1 MDATAKAGKEKP
13 PAKLILAAPFPL
25 RRHGNQNAVRILL
38 LRPSVG
44 YNPAM
49 SRISVALLLLVVS
62 VSAAAQES
70 MPLSQSVEAQLP
82 ALTEVYKDLHRHPE
96 LSHHEEQTS
105 AKLAANLRQ
114 LGYTVTEHVGKYMD
128 GSQAW
133 GVVAVLEN
141 GPGPRLLIRSDM
153 DALPVEEKTGVDY
166 ASHVRSTNAEGQPTG
181 VMHACGHDIHM
192 TVLIGMAKELA
203 SRKSQWHGTVMLIG
217 QPSEETID
225 GSRAMLADHL
235 YERFGKP
242 DFVLAEHDMQ
252 FAAAG
257 DVAIKAGPVTASSAS
272 IDVIMRGI
280 GTHGSRPNGGKD
292 PILMAAEFVVL
303 AQGIVSRQIDAQQ
316 PAVLTVGTIHGGL
329 KRNIIPEEVTMGLT
343 LRTYSEALR
352 DQIIAAVRKTAE
364 GVAVA
369 YNVPA
374 DRMPIV
380 NVSQTE
386 ITPPVINDAAF
397 TERLRKVA
405 MAAIG
410 PDHVQK
416 CDPLMGSEDVGLFS
430 LDNSIPAVLFW
441 LGASD
446 PGKLGESRKSG
457 VELPGPHSP
466 LFAPV
471 YEPTIRTGVITMTAM
486 ALDILK

>member
-1 MDATAKAGKEKP
+1 MSRTIAACF
-13 PAKLILAAPFPL
+13 LAA
-25 RRHGNQNAVRILL
+25 
-38 LRPSVG
+38 
-44 YNPAM
+44 
-49 SRISVALLLLVVS
+49 VS
-62 VSAAAQES
+62 LSAAAQQPT
-70 MPLSQSVEAQLP
+70 PLSQSVEAQLP
-82 ALTEVYKDLHRHPE
+82 ALTETYKDFHRHPE

-105 AKLAANLRQ
+105 AKMAAALRQ

-133 GVVAVLEN
+133 GIVAVLEN

-166 ASHVRSTNAEGQPTG
+166 ASHVHSTNAEGQPTG

-192 TVLIGMAKELA
+192 TVLLGTAKELA
-203 SRKSQWHGTVMLIG
+203 TRKSQWHGTVMLIG

-225 GSRAMLADHL
+225 GARAMLADRL

-257 DVAIKAGPVTASSAS
+257 DIAIKAGPVTASSTS

-316 PAVLTVGTIHGGL
+316 PAVLTVGTINGGL
-329 KRNIIPEEVTMGLT
+329 KRNIIPEDVTMGLT
-343 LRTYSEALR
+343 LRTYSDAVR
-352 DQIIAAVRKTAE
+352 DQIVAAVRKTAE

-369 YNVPA
+369 YNVPE

-380 NVSQTE
+380 NVSKTQMASA
-386 ITPPVINDAAF
+386 VINDEAF
-397 TERLRKVA
+397 VDRLRKVA
-405 MAAIG
+405 VAALG

-416 CDPLMGSEDVGLFS
+416 CDPLMGSEDVGEFS
-430 LDNSIPAVLFW
+430 LHNTIPAALFW

-446 PGKLGESRKSG
+446 PDKLAESRKTG

-471 YEPTIRTGVITMTAM
+471 YEPTIRTGVTTVTAM
-486 ALDILK
+486 ALEILK